1 MAVKSKKAPGFEDN
15 MRRLEEI
22 VRLLE
27 KGDASLE
34 ESIALFREGT
44 QLAKNCDELL
54 EHAEKQVTL
63 LTRGEDG
70 TPVETGFADDE

>member
-44 QLAKNCDELL
+44 QLVKNCDELL
-54 EHAEKQVTL
+54 EHAEKQVTM